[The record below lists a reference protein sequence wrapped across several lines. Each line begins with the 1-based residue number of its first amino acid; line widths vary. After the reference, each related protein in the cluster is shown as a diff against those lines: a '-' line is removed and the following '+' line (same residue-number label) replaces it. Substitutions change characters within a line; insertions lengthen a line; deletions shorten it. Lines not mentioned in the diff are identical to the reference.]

1 MVRTMNTKASRGIL
15 PALLLL
21 AGCAAGPDRAARE
34 AFWADVLELD
44 VPPGTS
50 REAAAEVLT
59 ARGMVVRYR
68 PYAELGERPDEC
80 PASRLYAQHY
90 GALNGLT
97 PRFDVRLILCLD
109 NEGRVFRSMVDRFNS
124 VI

>member
-1 MVRTMNTKASRGIL
+1 MVPG
-15 PALLLL
+15 LLLL
-21 AGCAAGPDRAARE
+21 AGCATGPDRLARE
-34 AFWADVLELD
+34 DRWQEVLAQD

-50 REAAAEVLT
+50 RDAATEVLM

-90 GALNGLT
+90 GELNGLA

-109 NEGRVFRSMVDRFNS
+109 NEGRVFRSVVDRYNS

>member
-1 MVRTMNTKASRGIL
+1 MNTQACRWMVPG
-15 PALLLL
+15 LLLL
-21 AGCAAGPDRAARE
+21 AGCAATPDRAARE
-34 AFWADVLELD
+34 AHWQDVLAQE
-44 VPPGTS
+44 VPPGTA
-50 REAAAEVLT
+50 RHVATEMLI

-90 GALNGLT
+90 GALNGLA

-109 NEGRVFRSMVDRFNS
+109 HDGRVFRSVVDRYNS